1 MNGHYEWL
9 LAAAKTVGIPALVAG
24 YFMLRDYLF
33 MAESIRLQTT
43 MVELLRQLTAK

>member
-1 MNGHYEWL
+1 MNGNYEWL
-9 LAAAKTVGIPALVAG
+9 VVAAKTLGVPALVAG

-43 MVELLRQLTAK
+43 MVELLRQLTTK